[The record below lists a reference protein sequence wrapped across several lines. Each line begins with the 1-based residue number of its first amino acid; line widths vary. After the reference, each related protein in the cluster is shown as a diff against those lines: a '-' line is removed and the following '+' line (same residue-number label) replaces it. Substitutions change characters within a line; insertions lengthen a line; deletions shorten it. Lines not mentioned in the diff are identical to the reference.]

1 MVKNKSGQPKLV
13 HVFDCTLRPFPSGF
27 GENELAV
34 IDCIE
39 EVTPETPEPRVD
51 VYV

>member
-1 MVKNKSGQPKLV
+1 MAQKKTNQSNFVR
-13 HVFDCTLRPFPSGF
+13 VFDCALRPLPSSF
-27 GENELAV
+27 GENESAV

-39 EVTPETPEPRVD
+39 EVTPETSEPRVD